1 MDRQQ
6 PVVGIQRT
14 SWHRCPVLLVA
25 LLLAAPVIARETIVL
40 QKSAT
45 DQQLRGGDATL
56 NQGSP
61 TSNNVGPTV
70 TVESLSSA
78 NERAIIEFDLSRIPN
93 VGIKQALLTLH
104 VITPP
109 SASAGTLTYGA
120 YDVQTFWQP
129 STVTWDARVATT
141 NWGIPGGD
149 IGGTAT
155 GLATVTSA
163 STTAQFDI
171 TPDVQGWYNGNP
183 NYGTIIKDQT
193 ENDATATSTVFGS
206 KEASVAT
213 NAPELD
219 VTFVQNVSSLSATP
233 GNASITLNW
242 TIPSPIGTPKT
253 GESYV
258 GVLILRRS
266 SLPVDKSSVPTDTA
280 DPGLCATVG
289 TATVVFDDTSGKTSF
304 TDNSSTC
311 PTGIG
316 GPHNAITY
324 FYKVFLRD
332 NLNYY
337 SSQPISNGST
347 FAEEISAT
355 PAASASARGE
365 SQWIANTAS
374 TTLAAPSLIPGSVTM
389 IGSQSN
395 LLFTVNP
402 NTGLRVFPPVS
413 IGGPITSRSSL
424 IDSTSS
430 STGDNVIYVADND
443 GLVYA
448 VSTDTGVIL
457 WVANPTGATANS
469 FQGAAAVQLK
479 LYSPA
484 SYRRAT
490 DLLAVGTRN
499 SGTTTANEILGLDGN
514 TGATVW
520 TTTGGVLGVPSMDII
535 NSTPQ
540 IDYINGVIWVTSRS
554 ACGTSQPSL
563 WKLDPNTGLVSANAS
578 LGDTD
583 TSPTLSTA
591 GDVLFVAT
599 NGNFISGSTCTA
611 GNGVLYAVNPA
622 TGQMVT
628 SYNVGDGA
636 IVSFPLVLN
645 NAAPYTIVF
654 SGASAVHAVLYDPT
668 GPTFT
673 DEWDTTISVP
683 SAPVSLT
690 SLSDVFV
697 GSADGKIHELDISD
711 GTDLKDVTVDTGT
724 PGVVGDPAL
733 DIVLST
739 LYVSTTDQRAFEFT
753 YPF

>member
-1 MDRQQ
+1 
-6 PVVGIQRT
+6 
-14 SWHRCPVLLVA
+14 
-25 LLLAAPVIARETIVL
+25 
-40 QKSAT
+40 
-45 DQQLRGGDATL
+45 
-56 NQGSP
+56 
-61 TSNNVGPTV
+61 
-70 TVESLSSA
+70 
-78 NERAIIEFDLSRIPN
+78 
-93 VGIKQALLTLH
+93 
-104 VITPP
+104 
-109 SASAGTLTYGA
+109 
-120 YDVQTFWQP
+120 
-129 STVTWDARVATT
+129 
-141 NWGIPGGD
+141 
-149 IGGTAT
+149 
-155 GLATVTSA
+155 LATVTSA

-233 GNASITLNW
+233 GNASVTLNW
-242 TIPSPIGTPKT
+242 MIPSPIGTPKT

-266 SLPVDKSSVPTDTA
+266 SIPVDKSSVPTDTN
-280 DPGLCATVG
+280 DPGICAELG
-289 TATVVFDDTSGKTSF
+289 TAQVVFDDSSGKTSF
-304 TDNSSTC
+304 TDNATDICS
-311 PTGIG
+311 G
-316 GPHNAITY
+316 GAPHNGLTY

-337 SSQPISNGST
+337 SSQPIPNGST
-347 FAEEISAT
+347 FTEEISAT
-355 PAASASARGE
+355 PSASASSRQE
-365 SQWIANTAS
+365 SQWIVNTAS
-374 TTLAAPSLIPGSVTM
+374 TTLAAPSLIPGSVTV

-395 LLFTVNP
+395 LLFMVNP
-402 NTGLRVFPPVS
+402 NTGLRLFPPVS
-413 IGGPITSRSSL
+413 IGGPISSRSSL

-448 VSTDTGVIL
+448 VSSDTGAIL
-457 WVANPTGATANS
+457 WVANPTGATANI

-484 SYRRAT
+484 SYRRTT

-520 TTTGGVLGVPSMDII
+520 TTTGGVSGVPNMDII
-535 NSTPQ
+535 SSTPQ

-563 WKLDPNTGLVSANAS
+563 WKLDPNTGLVVATAS

-583 TSPTLSTA
+583 ASPTLSDP
-591 GDVLFVAT
+591 GDVVFVAT
-599 NGNFISGSTCTA
+599 NGDFLSGSTCTT
-611 GNGVLYAVNPA
+611 GSGTLYAINPA
-622 TGQMVT
+622 TGATVA
-628 SYNVGDGA
+628 SYGGGDGA
-636 IVSFPLVLN
+636 IISFPLVLG
-645 NAAPYTIVF
+645 AAPPYTIVF
-654 SGASAVHAVLYDPT
+654 SGASAVHAVSYDPT

-673 DEWDTTISVP
+673 DLWDTTISVP
-683 SAPVSLT
+683 SAPVSYT
-690 SLSDVFV
+690 GLSDVFV
-697 GSADGKIHELDISD
+697 GSADGKIHELDLSD
-711 GTDLKDVTVDTGT
+711 GTDLKDVIVDTGT
-724 PGVVGDPAL
+724 PGSVGDPAL

-739 LYVSTTDQRAFEFT
+739 IYVSTTDQRAFEFT